1 MVVTGAV
8 VALILSSAN
17 SGPSHRRYLGRR
29 RHRRRPRSGRQ
40 ANPAQLGRRRP
51 SAMTGGRTSL
61 SHARPRLHR
70 PTSPADTGHGRRFL
84 GPREPDQAASEPA
97 GGAFRLVLMAAR
109 QVREPAGRRTARLI
123 TITNPSAKTG
133 EAQVSFAQA
142 GSCRPRTL
150 SSTASRWS
158 TARRDP
164 SRAHQPPRVCISR
177 WGSRRRSVTGT
188 AVRVLRVNRST
199 APWSRRARHAEA
211 RICLNSS
218 SLAPPRSGVRRSVPL

>member
-1 MVVTGAV
+1 VREQWS
-8 VALILSSAN
+8 VAPEISRSQKAPAPTSL
-17 SGPSHRRYLGRR
+17 GPTSESRLT
-29 RHRRRPRSGRQ
+29 
-40 ANPAQLGRRRP
+40 QLGRRRP

-61 SHARPRLHR
+61 SARSSA
-70 PTSPADTGHGRRFL
+70 TSPTHVASGHWTRSSISRPEGAGPGRQRAGQGCVPARADGR
-84 GPREPDQAASEPA
+84 PSTT
-97 GGAFRLVLMAAR
+97 
-109 QVREPAGRRTARLI
+109 EPAGRRTASLI

-199 APWSRRARHAEA
+199 APWSRRARHAEV
-211 RICLNSS
+211 RICLSSS